1 MSMTNKRIV
10 LTISAVLILAIC
22 VAGISVYS
30 QSKYESGY
38 EDGRNVGYDEGRK
51 DGYYDGLKG
60 LTAKDRAIW
69 DYSNKAKYASQGFTE
84 EEIDRV
90 YRNSK
95 FQEAF
100 GNDPNFEELK
110 KLSPEERDS
119 YYNAHIDSKIRS
131 SRTPNKMPQE
141 NRNRIIPYA
150 PKEES
155 PTTEVK
161 LKGLKGLTA
170 KDRRLWDQANK
181 VKYLSQ
187 GATEED
193 LERLYRNSKFKEAF
207 GNDPNFEDLKKL
219 SPEERDNYYNAHI
232 DSITAYH

>member
-1 MSMTNKRIV
+1 MMSMTNRRIV
-10 LTISAVLILAIC
+10 LTITAVLILAIC
-22 VAGISVYS
+22 VAGISMYS

-69 DYSNKAKYASQGFTE
+69 DYTNKAKYASQGFTE

-119 YYNAHIDSKIRS
+119 YYN
-131 SRTPNKMPQE
+131 T
-141 NRNRIIPYA
+141 
-150 PKEES
+150 
-155 PTTEVK
+155 
-161 LKGLKGLTA
+161 
-170 KDRRLWDQANK
+170 
-181 VKYLSQ
+181 
-187 GATEED
+187 
-193 LERLYRNSKFKEAF
+193 
-207 GNDPNFEDLKKL
+207 
-219 SPEERDNYYNAHI
+219 HI
-232 DSITAYH
+232 DSINAYHGTNKNNSSTE

>member
-10 LTISAVLILAIC
+10 LTISSVLILSVF
-22 VAGISVYS
+22 VAGISMYS
-30 QSKYESGY
+30 QSRYESGY

-51 DGYYDGLKG
+51 DCYYNGLKG
-60 LTAKDRAIW
+60 LTAKDRANW
-69 DYSNKAKYASQGFTE
+69 DKTNRDKWIAEGYTE
-84 EEIDRV
+84 DDLERI

-95 FQEAF
+95 FKEAF
-100 GNDPNFEELK
+100 GNDPNYEDLK
-110 KLSPEERDS
+110 KLSPEERDN

-150 PKEES
+150 PKEKS

-161 LKGLKGLTA
+161 LKGLNGLTA

-181 VKYLSQ
+181 VKYMSQ

-207 GNDPNFEDLKKL
+207 GNDPNFEELKKL
-219 SPEERDNYYNAHI
+219 SPEERDSYYNAHI